1 MRGQIDS
8 EQKGRK
14 VGTFVFF
21 LFCAA
26 ILVVACTVP
35 VRMSNERDAENKPI
49 PLLTT
54 LDGKATTTDEA
65 GKRTETV
72 FHPAEVK
79 PVPTPGFDWMTA
91 LLPLAGLIPGIGG
104 VLALVLPKL
113 LAARAAVK
121 EVVAGVQDWK
131 SDMTPEEKAEFNA
144 TLAAKQSKK
153 TKDIIAKHKSRTPS

>member
-1 MRGQIDS
+1 
-8 EQKGRK
+8 
-14 VGTFVFF
+14 
-21 LFCAA
+21 
-26 ILVVACTVP
+26 
-35 VRMSNERDAENKPI
+35 MSNERDAENKPI

-54 LDGKATTTDEA
+54 LDGKATTTDET

-72 FHPAEVK
+72 FRPAEIK

-104 VLALVLPKL
+104 ALALVLPKL

-121 EVVAGVQDWK
+121 EVVDGVQDWK
-131 SDMTPEEKAEFNA
+131 SDMTPEEKSEFNA

-153 TKDIIAKHKSRTPS
+153 TKDIVAKHKGKT

>member
-1 MRGQIDS
+1 MREQIDP

-14 VGTFVFF
+14 VGIFVFF

-26 ILVVACTVP
+26 ILVVACTIQ
-35 VRMSNERDAENKPI
+35 VRVSNERDAENKPI

-54 LDGKATTTDEA
+54 LDGKATTTDET

-72 FHPAEVK
+72 FHPAK
-79 PVPTPGFDWMTA
+79 INPVPPNPGFDWMTA

-121 EVVAGVQDWK
+121 EVVDGVQDWK
-131 SDMTPEEKAEFNA
+131 SDMTPEEKVEFNA
-144 TLAAKQSKK
+144 TLAAKQSKT
-153 TKDIIAKHKSRTPS
+153 TKDIIAKHKGKT

>member
-1 MRGQIDS
+1 MREQIS
-8 EQKGRK
+8 PEQKGRK

-26 ILVVACTVP
+26 ILVVACTIP

-54 LDGKATTTDEA
+54 LDGKATTTDDA

-72 FHPAEVK
+72 FHPAK
-79 PVPTPGFDWMTA
+79 INPVPTPGFDWMTA
-91 LLPLAGLIPGIGG
+91 LLLLAGFVPGM
-104 VLALVLPKL
+104 ALVLPKL

-121 EVVAGVQDWK
+121 EVVDGVQDWK
-131 SDMTPEEKAEFNA
+131 SDMAPEEKAEFNA

-153 TKDIIAKHKSRTPS
+153 TKDIIAKHKGKT

>member
-1 MRGQIDS
+1 MREQIS
-8 EQKGRK
+8 PEQKGRK

-21 LFCAA
+21 LFCSA

-54 LDGKATTTDEA
+54 LDGKATTTDET

-104 VLALVLPKL
+104 ALALVLPKL

-121 EVVAGVQDWK
+121 EVVDGVQDWK
-131 SDMTPEEKAEFNA
+131 SDMPEKEKAEFNA

-153 TKDIIAKHKSRTPS
+153 TKDIIAKHKGKT